1 MSQTIPRRILFVCI
15 HNSGR
20 SQMAEAFVNRHG
32 AGRFIAESAGC
43 EPRPVHPGVIQVM
56 QEIGYDLSAATSDSL
71 FDFFR
76 QGRLY
81 EKVIYVCERAA
92 ERDCP
97 VFPGVRQVLHWPFD
111 DPSQLVASD
120 EAGLQGLREIRDA
133 IEQRVKTWLA
143 EEGVAVDSR

>member
-1 MSQTIPRRILFVCI
+1 MNQTARRRILFVCI

-20 SQMAEAFVNRHG
+20 SQMAEAMVNRLG
-32 AGRFIAESAGC
+32 GDQFIAESAGC

-56 QEIGYDLSAATSDSL
+56 REIGYDLSDATSDNL

-111 DPSQLVASD
+111 DPSQLAASD
-120 EAGLQGLREIRDA
+120 AAGLQGLRDIRDA
-133 IEQRVKTWLA
+133 IE
-143 EEGVAVDSR
+143 